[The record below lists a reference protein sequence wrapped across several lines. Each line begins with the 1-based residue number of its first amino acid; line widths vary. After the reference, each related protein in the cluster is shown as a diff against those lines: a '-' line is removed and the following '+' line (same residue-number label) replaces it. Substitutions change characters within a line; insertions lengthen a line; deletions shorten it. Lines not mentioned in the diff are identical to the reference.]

1 MINIGATFV
10 CTLLA
15 YQIVGLRK
23 SSQKLERQLQEK
35 EDELKEKQR
44 LLSSLTDEKIFARPV
59 AQQCQGQVA
68 AAATSNSGWGRSSTA
83 SADYTDS
90 FSDILQQA
98 LKKRIGSHGLSDLEK
113 RDQIAFKLQ
122 QAKEELQKDVAAAVQ
137 GADEPE
143 LVEILERESGA
154 KVVRKRNFSI

>member
-1 MINIGATFV
+1 MINIGATFA

-23 SSQKLERQLQEK
+23 ASQKLERQLQEK

-44 LLSSLTDEKIFARPV
+44 LLSSLTDEESFVRPV
-59 AQQCQGQVA
+59 AQQCQDQV
-68 AAATSNSGWGRSSTA
+68 AAATSNSGWGRSSSST
-83 SADYTDS
+83 DYTDS
-90 FSDILQQA
+90 FSSILQQA

-122 QAKEELQKDVAAAVQ
+122 QAQEELQKDVAAAVH